1 MLLLALG
8 LLWPRLDLGVAMS
21 RIAFWFLIY
30 SALAILAAY
39 VMGGLWGAGNET
51 MPLAAGA
58 FHGSAFQ
65 EAVIKGVAYSSAP
78 TGLIAFALILWG
90 LRFERA

>member
-39 VMGGLWGAGNET
+39 VMAGLWGA
-51 MPLAAGA
+51 
-58 FHGSAFQ
+58 
-65 EAVIKGVAYSSAP
+65 
-78 TGLIAFALILWG
+78 
-90 LRFERA
+90 